1 MTVLTQSAAATRA
14 QPLYAGFWIR
24 VLAFLVDSVV
34 IGLIV
39 GFATAGRPL
48 PITGDNWAAYA
59 NWHNFM
65 ETFIGLAYFTIMWS
79 SITGGQTLG
88 MRILGLRVVGRT
100 MTPISLGT
108 ALLRWVGIVIS
119 AAVLLLGLIW
129 VAFDPR
135 KQGWHDKIA
144 GTFVVRDVEPAERT
158 A

>member
-1 MTVLTQSAAATRA
+1 MTVLAPSAPVTRA
-14 QPLYAGFWIR
+14 QALYAGFWIR
-24 VLAFLVDSVV
+24 VVAFLLDSVA
-34 IGLIV
+34 IGLLV

-48 PITGDNWAAYA
+48 PVIGDTWSAYA

-65 ETFIGLAYFTIMWS
+65 ETLIGLVYFTIMWS

-88 MRILGLRVVGRT
+88 MRVLGLRVVGRD
-100 MTPISLGT
+100 MAPIGLGT

-129 VAFDPR
+129 VAFDSR

-144 GTFVVRDVEPAERT
+144 GTFVVRANERVGEG
-158 A
+158 